1 VGLVKL
7 PPVLILRLK
16 HELDATTQIQL
27 DPGLTFASTEDTRL
41 EYSLYG
47 VVVHV
52 STGSEQGHYIGYIK
66 VGPKPLRHYVRE
78 PLQYRCNRRRN
89 TVRGTRWTAAL

>member
-27 DPGLTFASTEDTRL
+27 DPGLTFASTEGDSW

-47 VVVHV
+47 VVEHV
-52 STGSEQGHYIGYIK
+52 STGREQGHYIGYIK
-66 VGPKPLRHYVRE
+66 VSPEPLRQYVRE
-78 PLQYRCNRRRN
+78 PLQHRYNRRKS
-89 TVRGTRWTAAL
+89 TVRGTK

>member
-1 VGLVKL
+1 VKL

-27 DPGLTFASTEDTRL
+27 DPGLTFSSTEDTRL

-47 VVVHV
+47 VVDHV
-52 STGSEQGHYIGYIK
+52 STGSEQVHYIGYIK
-66 VGPKPLRHYVRE
+66 VSPKPLRHYVRE
-78 PLQYRCNRRRN
+78 PLQHRYNRRRS
-89 TVRGTRWTAAL
+89 TGRGIK